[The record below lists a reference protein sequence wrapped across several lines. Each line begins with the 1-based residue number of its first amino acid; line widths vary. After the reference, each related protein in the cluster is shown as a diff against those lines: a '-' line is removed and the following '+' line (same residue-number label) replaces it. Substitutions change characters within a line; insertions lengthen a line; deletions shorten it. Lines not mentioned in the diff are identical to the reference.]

1 MTEDNEPPK
10 SRISG
15 WARRTT
21 GLPGDVTPVG
31 KTERKGGDPGAWRIA
46 GLGLQFAVTVVL
58 FTFFGMVLDEKLGWS
73 PWGVVVMVSVAV
85 VGNLYLLIKESMKE
99 K

>member
-1 MTEDNEPPK
+1 
-10 SRISG
+10 
-15 WARRTT
+15 
-21 GLPGDVTPVG
+21 V
-31 KTERKGGDPGAWRIA
+31 A
-46 GLGLQFAVTVVL
+46 GLGFQFALTVAL
-58 FTFFGMVLDEKLGWS
+58 FTVFGHVLDQKLGWS